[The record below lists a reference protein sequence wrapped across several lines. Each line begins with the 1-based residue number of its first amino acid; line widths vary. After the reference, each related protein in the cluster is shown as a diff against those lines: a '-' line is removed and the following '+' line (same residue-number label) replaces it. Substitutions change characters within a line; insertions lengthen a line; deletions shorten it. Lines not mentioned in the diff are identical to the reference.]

1 MTRFSHRSL
10 TKLVLGLVIL
20 TGALG
25 GPLLAGGAHAQIG
38 ACRTDPTVTLSN
50 GVSVTMWATM
60 QTDISTVQSV
70 TYVLH
75 VPKGV
80 TMTGITYDSSG
91 SLEHVSIVADQ
102 TGTQYEDVTTTT
114 LTSGSVSMTA
124 YATRRD
130 STVASQNGTTGK
142 AITLHWAT

>member
-1 MTRFSHRSL
+1 MHLPSRRL
-10 TKLVLGLVIL
+10 TAAL
-20 TGALG
+20 GALTLSAALFVLPL
-25 GPLLAGGAHAQIG
+25 GPAAAHAQIG